1 MHELLSSTLQQGV
14 YLSQRV
20 MMQLSSP
27 LQQTDTTTS
36 TLGPAPSGGFTPI
49 TPGGSGRSIFDFGKF
64 LSDAL
69 YLFFWS
75 IVGAVA
81 FALVAALA
89 MRIFNILTPG
99 IDEMAELKRGNIA
112 VGIVM
117 MGFLL
122 TIAIVVIAVVI
133 K

>member
-20 MMQLSSP
+20 MVQLSSP

-36 TLGPAPSGGFTPI
+36 TVGTAPIGGFTPI
-49 TPGGSGRSIFDFGKF
+49 TPGGTGRSLFDFGKF
-64 LSDAL
+64 LSDAF